1 QPLDIALAILS
12 GLLILTG
19 IIGSILPVLPGTP
32 LCWVGLLLLHF
43 SKYADYTTTFLVVMA
58 AVMVVISFLDYL
70 IPVWGTKRFGGSKA
84 GVTGSTIGLI
94 VGLFFGPVGI
104 ILGPFVGAFLG
115 EILVNRTAFKGAMKS
130 ATGSFI
136 GFLLSTGLKLVYG
149 GLTAYYFFKAIL
161 V

>member
-1 QPLDIALAILS
+1 MDITLAILS
-12 GLLILTG
+12 GLLIFIG

-32 LCWVGLLLLHF
+32 LCWLGLLVLHF

-58 AVMVVISFLDYL
+58 AVMIVVSVLDYF

-84 GVTGSTIGLI
+84 GVVGSTIGLI
-94 VGLFFGPVGI
+94 GGLFFGPIGI
-104 ILGPFVGAFLG
+104 IFGPFLGAFLG
-115 EILVNRTAFKGAMKS
+115 EMLVNKTAFKQAMKS

-149 GLTAYYFFKAIL
+149 GFTAFYFLKA
-161 V
+161 VF